1 MRERTISSRANTLGQ
16 FFRTTARLAG
26 LVLGVMATSWDP
38 AWAQERGQGTVR
50 IEVRSAAGPMPQAAV
65 EAGGATRLT
74 NPLGVALVAAPPGTL
89 EVTITKDGFVPASV
103 RVEVVSGTE
112 RQLLVELTPRPRSKR
127 RCS

>member
-1 MRERTISSRANTLGQ
+1 M
-16 FFRTTARLAG
+16 
-26 LVLGVMATSWDP
+26 
-38 AWAQERGQGTVR
+38 R
-50 IEVRSAAGPMPQAAV
+50 IEVRSAAGPVPQAAV

-89 EVTITKDGFVPASV
+89 EVTISKDGFVPASV

-112 RQLLVELTPRPRSKR
+112 RQLLVELTPRPTVEEEVTVVATRAPASASRISRCASKCSTAKKSKR